1 MSINQYTADLHE
13 AYWWTQQQH
22 IMESSSKHNNFVS
35 QFYHPTTNKPTA
47 TADMFC
53 SQNTALGF
61 NLNEEEEEL
70 DEQLADEREN
80 HSKEELQEHEI
91 PKEALFEKPLTPSD
105 VGKLNRLLGNCNEN
119 EEHVFCPEY
128 VMAMISCPPC
138 GQDKIHLGYNLK
150 FGLHIK
156 FENLGWDNDVLLLS
170 YLRRWVHQVVAN
182 PDYMRYRLLPKVPQQ

>member
-105 VGKLNRLLGNCNEN
+105 VGKLNRL
-119 EEHVFCPEY
+119 
-128 VMAMISCPPC
+128 
-138 GQDKIHLGYNLK
+138 
-150 FGLHIK
+150 
-156 FENLGWDNDVLLLS
+156 
-170 YLRRWVHQVVAN
+170 
-182 PDYMRYRLLPKVPQQ
+182 KVSSV